1 VGLKLRRRL
10 KIYTGGG
17 AALTATAEEEAKA
30 VADPPGRRVLE
41 RVGQGRAR
49 VCGPGNCAGLRD
61 AGQGAA
67 AGGTRGRQNTAGCA
81 RLH

>member
-17 AALTATAEEEAKA
+17 AALTATAEEEVEA

-41 RVGQGRAR
+41 RVGQGACSS
-49 VCGPGNCAGLRD
+49 VWAGELRWI
-61 AGQGAA
+61 A
-67 AGGTRGRQNTAGCA
+67 
-81 RLH
+81 